1 MSRNIIDV
9 YDRSIFEMKNLFTPE
24 ECKEYIEYY
33 EKRLHKFQGQT
44 IDTLGK
50 ISVNTDFKDSLD
62 AHLFGDGRAPN
73 QPPIAQRLWN
83 LYMDKLKICHSEYM
97 KHVAPLDPTEPHG
110 PFILKNFMHRGR
122 STTPQIQRT
131 DKGCKGFAWHTD
143 SSGCGGKETRN
154 IAVIIYLNDIDNDG
168 SMKGYNKF
176 LIDKI
181 YSKFK
186 VPLTVS
192 GGFNNFSEIKNIFT
206 KFKIIGVCCSS
217 LFVFKGKNKAVLL
230 NYPNKNTLEILKN

>member
-1 MSRNIIDV
+1 
-9 YDRSIFEMKNLFTPE
+9 MKNLFTPE

-154 IAVIIYLNDIDNDG
+154 IAVIIYLNDIDEANGG
-168 SMKGYNKF
+168 STEFNSGRKVQPEMGKALFFPASHLHIHRGNPILNGPSKYIITCFIEEWSRDSFQTDVRHLKG
-176 LIDKI
+176 L
-181 YSKFK
+181 
-186 VPLTVS
+186 V
-192 GGFNNFSEIKNIFT
+192 IKD
-206 KFKIIGVCCSS
+206 
-217 LFVFKGKNKAVLL
+217 
-230 NYPNKNTLEILKN
+230 P

>member
-1 MSRNIIDV
+1 
-9 YDRSIFEMKNLFTPE
+9 MKNLFTPE

-73 QPPIAQRLWN
+73 QSPIAQRLWN

-154 IAVIIYLNDIDNDG
+154 IAVIIYLNDIDEANGG
-168 SMKGYNKF
+168 STEFNSGRKVQPEMGKALFFPASHLHIHRGNPILNGPSKYIITCFIEEWSRDSFQTDVRHLKG
-176 LIDKI
+176 L
-181 YSKFK
+181 
-186 VPLTVS
+186 V
-192 GGFNNFSEIKNIFT
+192 IKD
-206 KFKIIGVCCSS
+206 
-217 LFVFKGKNKAVLL
+217 
-230 NYPNKNTLEILKN
+230 P

>member
-33 EKRLHKFQGQT
+33 EKRLPKFQGQT
-44 IDTLGK
+44 IDALGK
-50 ISVNTDFKDSLD
+50 ISVDTNFKDSLD

-97 KHVAPLDPTEPHG
+97 KHVSPLDPTSPDG
-110 PFILKNFMHRGR
+110 CCILKNFMHRGR

-131 DKGCKGFAWHTD
+131 DKGCKGFTWHTD

-154 IAVIIYLNDIDNDG
+154 IAVIIYLNDIDEANGG
-168 SMKGYNKF
+168 STEFNSGRKVQPEMGKALFFPTSHLHIHRGNPILNGPSKYIITCFIEEWSRDSFQTDVRHLKG
-176 LIDKI
+176 LVIQD
-181 YSKFK
+181 
-186 VPLTVS
+186 P
-192 GGFNNFSEIKNIFT
+192 
-206 KFKIIGVCCSS
+206 
-217 LFVFKGKNKAVLL
+217 
-230 NYPNKNTLEILKN
+230 

>member
-1 MSRNIIDV
+1 
-9 YDRSIFEMKNLFTPE
+9 MKNLFTPE

-73 QPPIAQRLWN
+73 QPPIARRLWN

-154 IAVIIYLNDIDNDG
+154 IAVIIYLNDIDEANGG
-168 SMKGYNKF
+168 STEFNSGRKVQPEMGKALFFPASHLHIHRGNPILNGPSKYIITCFIEEWSRDSFQTDVRHLKG
-176 LIDKI
+176 L
-181 YSKFK
+181 
-186 VPLTVS
+186 V
-192 GGFNNFSEIKNIFT
+192 IKD
-206 KFKIIGVCCSS
+206 
-217 LFVFKGKNKAVLL
+217 
-230 NYPNKNTLEILKN
+230 P

>member
-83 LYMDKLKICHSEYM
+83 LYMDKLKIGHSEYM

-154 IAVIIYLNDIDNDG
+154 IAVIIYLNDIDEANGG
-168 SMKGYNKF
+168 STEFNSGRKVQPEMGKALFFPASHLHIHRGNPILNGPSKYIITCFIEEWSRDSFQTDVRHLKG
-176 LIDKI
+176 L
-181 YSKFK
+181 
-186 VPLTVS
+186 V
-192 GGFNNFSEIKNIFT
+192 IKD
-206 KFKIIGVCCSS
+206 
-217 LFVFKGKNKAVLL
+217 
-230 NYPNKNTLEILKN
+230 P

>member
-154 IAVIIYLNDIDNDG
+154 IAVIIYLNDIDEANGG
-168 SMKGYNKF
+168 STEFNSGRKVQPEMGKALFFPASHLHIHRGNPILNGPSKYIITCFIEEWSRDSFQTDVRHLKG
-176 LIDKI
+176 L
-181 YSKFK
+181 
-186 VPLTVS
+186 V
-192 GGFNNFSEIKNIFT
+192 IKD
-206 KFKIIGVCCSS
+206 
-217 LFVFKGKNKAVLL
+217 
-230 NYPNKNTLEILKN
+230 P

>member
-73 QPPIAQRLWN
+73 QPPIARRLWN

-154 IAVIIYLNDIDNDG
+154 IAVIIYLNDIDEANGG
-168 SMKGYNKF
+168 STEFNSGRKVQPEMGKALFFPASHLHIHRGNPILNGPSKYIITCFIEEWSRDSFQTDVRHLKG
-176 LIDKI
+176 L
-181 YSKFK
+181 
-186 VPLTVS
+186 V
-192 GGFNNFSEIKNIFT
+192 IKD
-206 KFKIIGVCCSS
+206 
-217 LFVFKGKNKAVLL
+217 
-230 NYPNKNTLEILKN
+230 P

>member
-73 QPPIAQRLWN
+73 QSPIAQRLWN

-154 IAVIIYLNDIDNDG
+154 IAVIIYLNDIDEANGG
-168 SMKGYNKF
+168 STEFNSGRKVQPEMGKALFFPASHLHIHRGNPILNGPSKYIITCFIEEWSRDSFQTDVRHLKG
-176 LIDKI
+176 L
-181 YSKFK
+181 
-186 VPLTVS
+186 V
-192 GGFNNFSEIKNIFT
+192 IKD
-206 KFKIIGVCCSS
+206 
-217 LFVFKGKNKAVLL
+217 
-230 NYPNKNTLEILKN
+230 P